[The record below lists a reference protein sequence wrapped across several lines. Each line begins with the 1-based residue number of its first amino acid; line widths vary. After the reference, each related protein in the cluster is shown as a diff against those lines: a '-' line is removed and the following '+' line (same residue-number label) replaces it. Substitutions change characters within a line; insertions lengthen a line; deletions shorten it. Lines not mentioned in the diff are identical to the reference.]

1 MEKQVQ
7 KKESHTEKVE
17 LTQLSRL
24 VDVVHDNLIHI
35 KTSPLLP
42 FIKHVINFFK
52 CSIFAEKK
60 TGKKQYR
67 KVSKR
72 ANQSN
77 Y

>member
-1 MEKQVQ
+1 VEKQVQ

-52 CSIFAEKK
+52 CSIFA
-60 TGKKQYR
+60 GKKQG
-67 KVSKR
+67 KSSIEK
-72 ANQSN
+72 
-77 Y
+77 